1 MKPPHFQHLETLT
14 ITKNQL
20 LSMIAKERLKNLG
33 KHPTWIA
40 SELVLP
46 VADVIMLI
54 NKLKPHFMTKRDERN
69 QKIVILFF
77 SSG

>member
-1 MKPPHFQHLETLT
+1 MAPHFQHLETLT

-20 LSMIAKERLKNLG
+20 LSMIAKEGLKNLG

-54 NKLKPHFMTKRDERN
+54 NKLKPHFITSETKETK
-69 QKIVILFF
+69 KISNSFF